1 MVAWPGHI
9 LRLPLSFL
17 LWHRLDP
24 LGHHAISCRHGEF
37 VVLRHKHLHDTIA
50 NFCHCAHLSVEVE
63 MGYGLSPSHSNSCP
77 ADIHVQGWDRGRP
90 AAFDVTVTSPLTPAI
105 LKETSASAGAA
116 AHIAET
122 RKHSASDAMCE
133 ELGWVCIPLAVE
145 SYGNWGMEA
154 HSTLKRLASLIAIYE
169 SCIMASVSSELYGH
183 LNLSLVRS
191 VARAIMGRESM
202 GVGC

>member
-1 MVAWPGHI
+1 MGH
-9 LRLPLSFL
+9 
-17 LWHRLDP
+17 
-24 LGHHAISCRHGEF
+24 
-37 VVLRHKHLHDTIA
+37 
-50 NFCHCAHLSVEVE
+50 
-63 MGYGLSPSHSNSCP
+63 GLSPSHSNSRP
-77 ADIHVQGWDRGRP
+77 ADILVQGWDRGRP
-90 AAFDVTVTSPLTPAI
+90 AALDVTVTSPLTPAI
-105 LKETSASAGAA
+105 LEETSALAGSA

-122 RKHSASDAMCE
+122 RKHSANDAKCE

-154 HSTLKRLASLIAIYE
+154 LSTLKRLASLIAIYE

-202 GVGC
+202 GVDC